1 MDNNCAGYLFS
12 VIKES
17 LTLMQKQLCR
27 FFPTQKHLRKW
38 FEKNYKKEKEL
49 LAGFYKVSSGK
60 PSVTWSQSVD
70 EALCFGWID
79 GIRRSIDDESYCIR
93 FTPRNPKSNWSSI
106 NIKKVEELTEIGLM
120 KPEGLKAFGL
130 RKENKSKV
138 YSYENPIVDLDQT
151 YKKLFKA
158 NKKAWAF
165 YQSTTPTY
173 RKVSTRWVMSAKQE
187 STRLKRLNELI
198 NDCAEGKKIKAMSYG
213 KK

>member
-1 MDNNCAGYLFS
+1 MTS
-12 VIKES
+12 IKPV
-17 LTLMQKQLCR
+17 
-27 FFPTQKHLRKW
+27 FFPTQKDLRKW
-38 FEKNYKKEKEL
+38 LEKNYKKKKEL
-49 LAGFYKVSSGK
+49 FAGYYKVSSGK

-79 GIRRSIDDESYCIR
+79 GIRRSVDEESYCIR
-93 FTPRNPKSNWSSI
+93 FTPRNPKSNWSAV
-106 NIKKVEELTEIGLM
+106 NIKKVEKLIKLGLM
-120 KPEGLKAFGL
+120 KPEGLKAFSL

-138 YSYENPIVDLDQT
+138 YSYENPPVDLDKT

-173 RKVSTRWVMSAKQE
+173 RKVTTRWVMSAKQE
-187 STRLKRLNELI
+187 ITRLKRLNELMR
-198 NDCAEGKKIKAMSYG
+198 DCAADKKIKSMNYG